1 MASCIKGIQELSCG
15 EHYKHKWKFKLKF
28 SSVFHFELVNDGW
41 ISDILHVY
49 FNWFNPFLLFLDIL
63 QMTGIMSD
71 EPETNTTAPQHQQQS
86 QNTNDIQ
93 QRLTTARNTT
103 TLQKGK

>member
-1 MASCIKGIQELSCG
+1 MLLPFFRPF
-15 EHYKHKWKFKLKF
+15 FKLDF
-28 SSVFHFELVNDGW
+28 NSIYF
-41 ISDILHVY
+41 IL
-49 FNWFNPFLLFLDIL
+49 FIIFFLDIL

-103 TLQKGK
+103 TLQKGE

>member
-1 MASCIKGIQELSCG
+1 
-15 EHYKHKWKFKLKF
+15 
-28 SSVFHFELVNDGW
+28 
-41 ISDILHVY
+41 
-49 FNWFNPFLLFLDIL
+49 
-63 QMTGIMSD
+63 MTGIMSD

-103 TLQKGK
+103 TLQKGKRDIWRIKRQHSNTKGKSG

>member
-1 MASCIKGIQELSCG
+1 MLVYCKKFGLIIQFISC
-15 EHYKHKWKFKLKF
+15 
-28 SSVFHFELVNDGW
+28 
-41 ISDILHVY
+41 
-49 FNWFNPFLLFLDIL
+49 FLLFLDIL

>member
-1 MASCIKGIQELSCG
+1 MLLPFFRPF
-15 EHYKHKWKFKLKF
+15 FKLGF
-28 SSVFHFELVNDGW
+28 NSIYF
-41 ISDILHVY
+41 IL
-49 FNWFNPFLLFLDIL
+49 FIIFFLDIL

-103 TLQKGK
+103 TLQKGE